1 MVETTRMNKS
11 TLIGLGF
18 GLVVVVGAGLLYW
31 GQDANANLKPQAGQA
46 AAPVVN
52 VINPKLS
59 EASSD
64 IQFTAR
70 LAPSQE
76 ASLFARSSGFV
87 DARYADI
94 GTRVKAGEVL
104 ARISAPELEASL
116 NSARAA
122 LKQREAELLVA
133 SRNRERVEPLG
144 LAGAISAQQVDE
156 LTALQ
161 AVAEANLSAAKA
173 EVVRLQSEV
182 AYLTLKAPF
191 DGVIT
196 ERNIDRGDRVSP
208 TDTMMLYRIINS
220 DVIRVQVDVPQPQ
233 LFRIEQAN
241 TASLSIAERP
251 GQNIPVSFKRSSQEL
266 RADSGTVRMEYE
278 FDNRE
283 LALPA
288 GLNAMLKVESNGK
301 GNSVTVPANTIVYRD
316 GGATLV
322 ILNSENKVEF
332 RKVTL
337 GKNYPTTVEVLQGVS
352 AQDRVVVN
360 PNALLKEGQMV
371 EVAAKT

>member
-1 MVETTRMNKS
+1 MKKTGMNKS
-11 TLIGLGF
+11 TLMGLG
-18 GLVVVVGAGLLYW
+18 LVIVVAAGAGFFYW
-31 GQDANANLKPQAGQA
+31 GQDAQANLKPQSEQA

-59 EASSD
+59 EASSE
-64 IQFTAR
+64 IQFAAR
-70 LAPSQE
+70 LAPSRE

-87 DARYADI
+87 EARYADI
-94 GTRVKAGEVL
+94 GTRVKAGAVL

-122 LKQREAELLVA
+122 VKQREAELLVA

-144 LAGAISAQQVDE
+144 VAGAVSAQQVDE
-156 LTALQ
+156 LTAFEE
-161 AVAEANLSAAKA
+161 VAKANLSAAKA
-173 EVVRLQSEV
+173 EVTRLQSEV

-208 TDTMMLYRIINS
+208 NDTMMLYRIINS

-233 LFRIEQAN
+233 LFRIEQSTN
-241 TASLSIAERP
+241 ASLSLAERP
-251 GQNIPVSFKRSSQEL
+251 GQNIAVNFKRSSQEL
-266 RADSGTVRMEYE
+266 RAESGTVRLEYE

-283 LALPA
+283 LGLPA
-288 GLNAMLKVESNGK
+288 GLNAMLKVASNGK
-301 GNSVTVPANTIVYRD
+301 GNSVTVPANTIVYRN

-322 ILNSENKVEF
+322 VLNAENAIEF
-332 RKVTL
+332 RKITL
-337 GKNYPTTVEVLQGVS
+337 GKNYPTTVEVLQG
-352 AQDRVVVN
+352 ATELDRVVVN
-360 PNALLKEGQMV
+360 PNALLKEGQVV
-371 EVAAKT
+371 EVAAKS